1 MPSSLKLIIGN
12 KNYSS
17 WSLRPWLVLRHFG
30 ISFSEE
36 KVLLDTPDT
45 RARLLE
51 FSGSAKV
58 PVLVDRDIK
67 VWDSIAIIEHLAE
80 RFPEC
85 AIWPVSVAVRAEA
98 RSVSAEM
105 HSGFVALRTEMPLN
119 CRARGRK
126 VQVTESLRSD
136 VARVIELW
144 SDLRTRFAAGGPW
157 LFGEFSAADAMYA
170 PVALRFVTYGV
181 EIENPAQSFLRAV
194 LGSPDIQEWLSA
206 AREEPEIMPSGEVGS
221 VCA

>member
-17 WSLRPWLVLRHFG
+17 WSLRPWLVLKHFQ
-30 ISFSEE
+30 IPFAEE
-36 KVLLDTPDT
+36 IVLLDTPDT
-45 RARLLE
+45 RSRLLE

-67 VWDSIAIIEHLAE
+67 IWDSLAIIEYLAE

-85 AIWPVSVAVRAEA
+85 SIWPNSLVDRAEA
-98 RSVSAEM
+98 RCVSAEM
-105 HSGFVALRTEMPLN
+105 HSGFLALRAEMPLN
-119 CRARGRK
+119 CRAHDRK
-126 VQVTESLRSD
+126 VQIGEALRGD
-136 VARVIELW
+136 IRRVIELW
-144 SDLRTRFAAGGPW
+144 SDLRTRFAAAGPW

-181 EIENPAQSFLRAV
+181 EVAEPARSFVDAV
-194 LGSPDIQEWLSA
+194 LESAPVRDWLA
-206 AREEPEIMPSGEVGS
+206 VAQAEPQVIPSDEAG
-221 VCA
+221 